1 MSVIRSLLGVIVGL
15 LSLIGKAVLLWGSQD
30 AMLVL
35 IHWIGEERAL
45 GPRSVIRNPDGS
57 TLLTNPGA
65 MAKWVFL
72 IWAVGASQVISGLG
86 LLRRIANVSMA
97 PSERIV

>member
-1 MSVIRSLLGVIVGL
+1 MELPRSLGLISSLLGFIAGL
-15 LSLIGKAVLLWGSQD
+15 FSIIGGVVLLWGSQD

-45 GPRSVIRNPDGS
+45 GPRSVLRNPDGS

-65 MAKWVFL
+65 MARWVFL
-72 IWAVGASQVISGLG
+72 FWAVGASQVISGLC
-86 LLRRIANVSMA
+86 LLRRIVK
-97 PSERIV
+97 V